1 MAKGKT
7 LFLGHDA
14 SRTGAPLLLL
24 EIIRW
29 LGMNSTLEMEVY
41 LKRGGGIECDYSRLA
56 PTFCPRG
63 KSQCLLRKGLR
74 KLRLIGDKEP
84 NLASRYPVERYP
96 VVYANTIATCQTA
109 MGLADPKRRIIQHIH
124 EMSYATDVYR
134 AKDILRSAV
143 PHTDVYIAVSGA
155 VRDFLIDDIQVP
167 SEKIRVIH
175 GFPIAGPL
183 QPTGDGTGVNVRLSH
198 RIPADAFVVGMC
210 GSPEWRKGTD
220 VFVRLAQQVRDMPE
234 GHRCHFVWLGG
245 ESDAFLEFQLDVDKL
260 GLRNVCHFVPAVEDP
275 SPYFKAFDLFA
286 LTSREDPFPLVM
298 LEAAASGLPIV
309 CFAQSGGATELV
321 EADAGIIVPYLDVQA
336 MARACVD
343 LLMNEEKR
351 KRFGAEAKV
360 KVEGRYLLAQQGPK
374 IRAVIESVFESI
386 PGSRIT

>member
-56 PTFCPRG
+56 PTFCPQG
-63 KSQCLLRKGLR
+63 KSQGLLRKGLR

-96 VVYANTIATCQTA
+96 VVYANTLATCQSA
-109 MGLADPKRRIIQHIH
+109 LQLVDPRRRIIQHIH
-124 EMSYATDVYR
+124 EMSYATDVYQ
-134 AKDILRSAV
+134 AKDLLQSAV
-143 PHTDVYIAVSGA
+143 PHTDLYIAVSAA
-155 VRDFLIDDIQVP
+155 VKDFLMDEIEVP
-167 SEKIRVIH
+167 EEKIRVIH
-175 GFPIAGPL
+175 GFPIAGCR
-183 QPTGDGTGVNVRLSH
+183 QPDGDGDGNNIRLKH
-198 RIPADAFVVGMC
+198 RIPEDAFVIGMC

-220 VFVRLAQQVRDMPE
+220 VFVRLVQQVSEMPE
-234 GHRCHFVWLGG
+234 GEKCRFVWVGG
-245 ESDAFLEFQLDVDKL
+245 DRNAYREARFDVDKL

-336 MARACVD
+336 MAMACVD

-351 KRFGAEAKV
+351 KRFGAQAKV

-386 PGSRIT
+386 PGSRTT